1 MQSILSERQLD
12 MSQCHSIHLFDSS
25 MVRGGE
31 SLNAECTYLD
41 CWKLFFF
48 FHYSMLYCPVLIV
61 KGVVL
66 DRHCVCSCA
75 WLQEMLKKKE
85 KKLKLKAFLLFCLHL
100 VVLRASLPW
109 HSLNIENVNICL
121 RKVLYSVEK
130 KLSIFYLLNK
140 TPGCAEREMT
150 KRWPAHTITLP
161 WDIIKPPPTRPFPA
175 QCKAMPKHYT
185 RCSSVHVEQ
194 TAALY

>member
-48 FHYSMLYCPVLIV
+48 SHYSMLYCPVLIV

-75 WLQEMLKKKE
+75 WLQEMLKKKRKRAQAQSFSTLLSTSCGFKSIVALTQSKHRKCQHLFTE
-85 KKLKLKAFLLFCLHL
+85 SFVQRRKKTKYFLFVKQNTRMC
-100 VVLRASLPW
+100 RARDDQKMTSTYH
-109 HSLNIENVNICL
+109 HSLS
-121 RKVLYSVEK
+121 RHYKA
-130 KLSIFYLLNK
+130 
-140 TPGCAEREMT
+140 PPPP
-150 KRWPAHTITLP
+150 PAHFLHNA
-161 WDIIKPPPTRPFPA
+161 R
-175 QCKAMPKHYT
+175 QCQNTTHAV
-185 RCSSVHVEQ
+185 R
-194 TAALY
+194 LYM